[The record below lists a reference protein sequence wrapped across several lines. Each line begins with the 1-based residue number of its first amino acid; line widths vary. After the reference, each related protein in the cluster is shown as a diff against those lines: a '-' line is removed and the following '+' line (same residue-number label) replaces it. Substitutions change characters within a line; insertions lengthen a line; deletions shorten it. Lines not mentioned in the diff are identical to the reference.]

1 MSVFPYRLA
10 TFGLG
15 GVVAFLLICLAVV
28 SLRLHGAENTAAKT
42 TQALAG
48 AMANLTMCQVS
59 RRSLDSA
66 RAAQNAALDAKA
78 AADAERLAKA
88 EKAVREAGKDREA
101 AQVRAARLLRPV
113 AGADVC
119 ARMEAADALILE
131 TAR

>member
-28 SLRLHGAENTAAKT
+28 SFRLHGAENTAAKAM
-42 TQALAG
+42 QALAG
-48 AMANLTMCQVS
+48 AMADLGRCQAN
-59 RRSLDSA
+59 RRSLTASIS
-66 RAAQNAALDAKA
+66 AQNAALDAKA
-78 AADAERLAKA
+78 ATDAERLAKA

-119 ARMEAADALILE
+119 ARMVAADALVME

>member
-1 MSVFPYRLA
+1 MNPLYRLA
-10 TFGLG
+10 TYGLG
-15 GVVAFLLICLAVV
+15 ALSLVLALWLASSVVGKG
-28 SLRLHGAENTAAKT
+28 RAERSRDEAM
-42 TQALAG
+42 QALDG
-48 AMANLTMCQVS
+48 AMADLGRCQAN
-59 RRSLDSA
+59 RRSLTASIS
-66 RAAQNAALDAKA
+66 AQNAALDAKA

-119 ARMEAADALILE
+119 ARMVAADELIMG